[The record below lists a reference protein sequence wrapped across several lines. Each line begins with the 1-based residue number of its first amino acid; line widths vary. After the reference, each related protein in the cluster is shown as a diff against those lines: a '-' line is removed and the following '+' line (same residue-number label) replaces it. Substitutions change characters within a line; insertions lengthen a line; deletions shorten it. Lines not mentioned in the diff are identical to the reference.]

1 MGAGKT
7 TVGRILARRLRWSFQ
22 DLDDVIEKSQT
33 RSVADIFAESGEAVF
48 RAAESAALGDLL
60 LSTAEASQD
69 GLVLALGGGAFAQ
82 PENREILHRAGGMVV
97 LLKAPVE
104 ELRRRCAKEA
114 GKRPLAS
121 EPSRFE
127 ELYRERKAVYEL
139 AQFKVE
145 TLNKDVKQVAAE
157 IEGLIA
163 GAAGREVK
171 R

>member
-7 TVGRILARRLRWSFQ
+7 TVGRILARRLRWNFQ

-33 RSVADIFAESGEAVF
+33 RSVADIFAESGEASF
-48 RAAESAALGDLL
+48 RAAESAALGNMLL
-60 LSTAEASQD
+60 NAEASQD

-82 PENREILHRAGGMVV
+82 PENRETLHRAGGMVV

-121 EPSRFE
+121 EPRRFE
-127 ELYRERKAVYEL
+127 ELYRARKAIYEL

-157 IEGLIA
+157 VEDLIA